1 MGELHHRPQGVLI
14 WTCRTCDRH
23 RSAYREQRPCTTGSC
38 WPQLSSASCY
48 CWSVVRVRDC
58 SFERSGFE
66 RMTFSLEMPL
76 AIVGAGPAGL
86 TAAIAAAQR
95 GLKATVF
102 ERADAIARV
111 GGGIVVHSNGLR
123 VLDRLDL
130 LDSFKPIMI
139 PCSTLTLQLSD
150 GHELVT
156 DYSALPIPY
165 NYFAVVLRHQLHTF
179 LLAAAEKIATIH
191 FGRHCTAIEQ
201 LPDHVRLRF
210 ASGEPIECGIAL
222 GADGV
227 HSTVRKSLPITATT
241 RRAGDAYLRG
251 VSECESDVAE
261 VREIWGIDGRRFG
274 IAPLTHCRTYFYCSA
289 PRGRWHEV
297 RRESLDAWIKSW
309 RPFGRRVRD
318 VLHHVKDWAQV
329 NYDEPEQVQVTR
341 WYFERTFLIGDAA
354 HAMTPNYGQGANAA
368 MVDAVVLTALLAGST
383 EHQHSLTDVGAR
395 YESIRREFV
404 ERTQSAA
411 WRLGLV
417 AQWASPAMRFLR
429 DSAFSVLSHFQ
440 SLSRRD
446 RLLVAGYNP
455 AENPFF
461 ERAT

>member
-1 MGELHHRPQGVLI
+1 
-14 WTCRTCDRH
+14 
-23 RSAYREQRPCTTGSC
+23 
-38 WPQLSSASCY
+38 
-48 CWSVVRVRDC
+48 
-58 SFERSGFE
+58 
-66 RMTFSLEMPL
+66 MPL
-76 AIVGAGPAGL
+76 AFVGAGPAGL

-102 ERADAIARV
+102 ERADVIARV
-111 GGGIVVHSNGLR
+111 GGGIVVHSNGLP
-123 VLDRLDL
+123 VLDRLGL
-130 LDSFKPIMI
+130 LDSFKPMMM
-139 PCSTLTLQLSD
+139 PCSTLTLQLGD
-150 GHELVT
+150 GHVLVT
-156 DYSALPIPY
+156 DYSALPIPH
-165 NYFAVVLRHQLHTF
+165 NYFAVVLRHQLHSF

-191 FGRHCTAIEQ
+191 FGRHCTAIEE

-210 ASGEPIECGIAL
+210 DSVEPIEYGIAL

-241 RRAGDAYLRG
+241 RTAGDAYLRG

-274 IAPLTHCRTYFYCSA
+274 ISPLTQGRTYFYCSA

-309 RPFGRRVRD
+309 RAYGRRVCD

-329 NYDEPEQVQVTR
+329 NYDEPEQIQATR

-354 HAMTPNYGQGANAA
+354 HAMTPHYGQGANAA
-368 MVDAVVLTALLAGST
+368 MVDAVVLTALLARSR
-383 EHQHSLTDVGAR
+383 EHQDSLTDVGAQ
-395 YESIRREFV
+395 YEAVRREFV

-417 AQWASPAMRFLR
+417 AQWTSPAMRFLR
-429 DSAFSVLSHFQ
+429 DSAFSVLSRFQ

-446 RLLVAGYNP
+446 LLLVAGYNP
-455 AENPFF
+455 AENPFL

>member
-1 MGELHHRPQGVLI
+1 
-14 WTCRTCDRH
+14 
-23 RSAYREQRPCTTGSC
+23 
-38 WPQLSSASCY
+38 
-48 CWSVVRVRDC
+48 
-58 SFERSGFE
+58 
-66 RMTFSLEMPL
+66 MPL

-102 ERADAIARV
+102 ERADVIARV

-123 VLDRLDL
+123 VLDRLGL
-130 LDSFKPIMI
+130 LDSFKPMMI
-139 PCSTLTLQLSD
+139 ACRTLTLQLSD
-150 GHELVT
+150 HHELVT
-156 DYSALPIPY
+156 DYSALPIPH
-165 NYFAVVLRHQLHTF
+165 NYFAVVLRHQLHSF

-191 FGRHCTAIEQ
+191 FGRHCTAIEE
-201 LPDHVRLRF
+201 LPDHVRLSF
-210 ASGEPIECGIAL
+210 DSGEPIECGIAL

-241 RRAGDAYLRG
+241 RTAGDAYLRG

-368 MVDAVVLTALLAGST
+368 MVDAVVLTALLARST
-383 EHQHSLTDVGAR
+383 EHQHSLTDVGAQ

-417 AQWASPAMRFLR
+417 AQWTSPAMRFLR
-429 DSAFSVLSHFQ
+429 DSAFSVLSRLQ

-446 RLLVAGYNP
+446 LLLVAGYNP
-455 AENPFF
+455 AENQFL